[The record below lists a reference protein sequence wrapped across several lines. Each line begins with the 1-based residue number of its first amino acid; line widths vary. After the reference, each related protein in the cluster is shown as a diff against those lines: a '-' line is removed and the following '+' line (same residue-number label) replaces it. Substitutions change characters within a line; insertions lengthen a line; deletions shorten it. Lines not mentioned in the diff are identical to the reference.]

1 MRLRMAGLV
10 VCLIAGGTAIQ
21 SQKGKPDTN
30 VGAPSYLRTQVG
42 GRDLALD
49 PPRIAET
56 IVEPLPQPTP
66 QGNTLLR
73 VRFAD
78 DEALPSRL
86 DYLADAQVITLA
98 DDGAWPDQQGGDKV
112 YTAVGPVDLN
122 RFRQDIAT
130 LASSS
135 TAQPVGSFRSRSRT
149 ATGTVLDPSTLQ
161 KGGMVWEPWG
171 DPATVD
177 AERSLLVRDPSVVG
191 DPARTRVGC
200 SGGSMGPW
208 SFGYLM
214 DEAAIGRSA
223 DTDDVEAAT
232 GARMARLWLESFD
245 ADSGPWPDG
254 RIVARRPGVRAQLL
268 DPWIAASGGPGRPLD
283 LSRAPF
289 QLLAIV
295 NRIDLRGALGY
306 GGPESGELRF
316 VFTAVSPSCEPLPF
330 TVIFE
335 FSVTEPGVRNGCF
348 AAQAWARDWK
358 ALEAYPVGS
367 TAYRD
372 ALEALT
378 ERIVRHGH
386 GAQPN
391 DSNLHRLRTNENAF
405 GPPGAALDWEMRQFE
420 LRASG
425 ETFTDHLT
433 TVAVTRTPAAERN
446 HTGALV
452 TYVQEHA
459 AEIREDRHVV
469 PDRLPA
475 PLLAGGS
482 SRYRFGW
489 FWDGKTPA
497 ALADRESRHRFS
509 LATCSG
515 CHAGETGTD
524 AGHVAP
530 GLPGFPARLSGFLT
544 GIDVADPADG
554 VPTRH
559 FSDLERRATDLS
571 AFIATPCF
579 LMPADTVVRATH

>member
-1 MRLRMAGLV
+1 M
-10 VCLIAGGTAIQ
+10 
-21 SQKGKPDTN
+21 
-30 VGAPSYLRTQVG
+30 
-42 GRDLALD
+42 
-49 PPRIAET
+49 
-56 IVEPLPQPTP
+56 
-66 QGNTLLR
+66 
-73 VRFAD
+73 VR
-78 DEALPSRL
+78 
-86 DYLADAQVITLA
+86 
-98 DDGAWPDQQGGDKV
+98 
-112 YTAVGPVDLN
+112 
-122 RFRQDIAT
+122 
-130 LASSS
+130 
-135 TAQPVGSFRSRSRT
+135 
-149 ATGTVLDPSTLQ
+149 
-161 KGGMVWEPWG
+161 EPWG
-171 DPATVD
+171 NPATVD
-177 AERSLLVRDPSVVG
+177 AERSLMVRDPWVVG

-214 DEAAIGRSA
+214 DEAAVGRSA
-223 DTDDVEAAT
+223 DTDEVEAAT
-232 GARMARLWLESFD
+232 GAKMARLWLESFD

-306 GGPESGELRF
+306 SGPESGELRF

-367 TAYRD
+367 TAYSD

-378 ERIVRHGH
+378 ERIGTARTR
-386 GAQPN
+386 GAAQRQQPA
-391 DSNLHRLRTNENAF
+391 SPAHQRERLRAAGCGARLGDAAVRAAGVRRGLH
-405 GPPGAALDWEMRQFE
+405 GPPHHRRSDADARGRAESHGSAGHLRPGARGGDPRGSAR
-420 LRASG
+420 R
-425 ETFTDHLT
+425 
-433 TVAVTRTPAAERN
+433 
-446 HTGALV
+446 
-452 TYVQEHA
+452 
-459 AEIREDRHVV
+459 
-469 PDRLPA
+469 PDRPPA

-497 ALADRESRHRFS
+497 AIADRESRHQFS

-515 CHAGETGTD
+515 CHASETGTD
-524 AGHVAP
+524 ARHVAP
-530 GLPGFPARLSGFLT
+530 GLPGFPARLSGFLA

-579 LMPADTVVRATH
+579 LMAADSVVRATH